1 YTAYMEEQL
10 DNIANGQVDKITI
23 LNKFYDDFIKLFINA
38 NNNIKVMKN
47 ITTQKKCTI
56 CGDFMVERYSKYGVF
71 LGCNAY
77 PKCKNSD
84 IDQKK
89 SIILTNQNCSSCGS
103 LMAERN
109 GKYGKFLG
117 CSTYPKCK
125 QIISFNKNNKSENKK
140 EEKEKLSQK

>member
-1 YTAYMEEQL
+1 
-10 DNIANGQVDKITI
+10 
-23 LNKFYDDFIKLFINA
+23 
-38 NNNIKVMKN
+38 
-47 ITTQKKCTI
+47 
-56 CGDFMVERYSKYGVF
+56 
-71 LGCNAY
+71 
-77 PKCKNSD
+77 CKNSD